1 MPPLVTA
8 DSRLTERILD
18 GTHAIWS
25 EGLERSDYSRWQEAQ
40 LHTAWGRRHLR
51 RLALLDG
58 DDLLASAKRY
68 DLTARIGGDP
78 LPVLGIGAVFT
89 PPHHRG
95 RGHARRLIEAMTMDA
110 SERGCRAAL
119 LFSEI
124 GPDYYESMG
133 FEVVGRDDL
142 TFDAAASR
150 PGALVAREGEAGD
163 LAAMAE
169 LNARLC
175 PSSGVALERSA
186 DFIDFGLVR
195 RRRLAE
201 LSTSRPLV
209 VEWLVVEDGGRLS
222 AYLVASR
229 RPRGLVIEDCGDVE
243 PTGAQVADLVAA
255 LVARPSFHPPIV
267 HGWLPEA
274 FRAWTRPAHW
284 RAVTDHVMMI
294 KAIGGAPPLS
304 ITGPVT
310 YWNLDA
316 F

>member
-1 MPPLVTA
+1 MPPLVPA
-8 DSRLTERILD
+8 DGRLTERILD

-25 EGLERSDYSRWQEAQ
+25 EGLDRSDYSRWQGAQ

-58 DDLLASAKRY
+58 DDLLTSAKQY
-68 DLTARIGGDP
+68 DLTVRIGADR

-95 RGHARRLIEAMTMDA
+95 RGHARRLIEAMTI
-110 SERGCRAAL
+110 EGEQRGCRAAL

-124 GPDYYESMG
+124 GPDYYQSMG
-133 FEVVGRDDL
+133 FEVVPRDGL
-142 TFDAAASR
+142 TFDATASR
-150 PGALVAREGEAGD
+150 PGALVARDGQARD
-163 LAAMAE
+163 LPAMAD
-169 LNARLC
+169 LNAHLC
-175 PSSGVALERSA
+175 PPSGLALERSA

-201 LSTSRPLV
+201 LSTSRRVV

-222 AYLVASR
+222 AYLIATR

-255 LVARPSFHPPIV
+255 LVARASFHPPIV

-274 FRAWTRPAHW
+274 FRSWTRPANW

-304 ITGPVT
+304 IAGPLT
-310 YWNLDA
+310 YWNLDV